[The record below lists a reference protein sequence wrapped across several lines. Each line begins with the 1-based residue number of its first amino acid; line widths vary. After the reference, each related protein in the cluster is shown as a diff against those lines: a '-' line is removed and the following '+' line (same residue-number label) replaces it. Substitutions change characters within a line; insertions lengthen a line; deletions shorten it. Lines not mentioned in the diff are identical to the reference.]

1 MNIELMLCIAFLL
14 AALPVSKSIA
24 AHYLGFTLANV
35 ALGGISSADSS
46 LLAMLFATL
55 AMFDAVLVLSGG
67 RKVLLLAAATSAA
80 LCIESIMN
88 ADWLLSHVTTV
99 SVIVNAAI
107 AVSLAK
113 GYRVWT
119 NGR

>member
-1 MNIELMLCIAFLL
+1 MTIELMLCIAFLL

-24 AHYLGFTLANV
+24 IHYLAFTLANL
-35 ALGGISSADSS
+35 ALSGIGSADSS

-55 AMFDAVLVLSGG
+55 AMFDAVLVLAGG
-67 RKVLLLAAATSAA
+67 RKVLLLSAAASSS

-88 ADWLLSHVTTV
+88 MDWLLSHVTTV
-99 SVIVNAAI
+99 SVIVNATI
-107 AVSLAK
+107 AVYLAK
-113 GYRVWT
+113 RYWVWT